1 MQFSSFIGILFSF
14 ISSSSMALRRNL
26 SQRLSQI
33 TQISSSSTLNHVT
46 LTTQSPLSS
55 KRITIPTDSSTKPN
69 NNSSSVPSSGFFRRF
84 LQKRELVQSPMSLPI
99 GDKLIEKFK
108 EIQLSRDITRLH
120 LDGLFPPPPSP
131 SETKLDGISIAQ
143 AKKILK
149 LAQLETV
156 KSTLRRI
163 PKSSILY
170 SEFVQI
176 CKETSG
182 CDHQGLEFAKML
194 DESGSVIVI
203 KDSVF
208 LRPEQIAK
216 AIEGVIPLPMARQCD
231 PRTIQELERM
241 EKEKFAID
249 KKAEALVRG
258 ELWCG
263 LGFLVLQTAGFM
275 RLTFWELSWDVMEPI
290 CFYVTSV
297 YFMASYA
304 FFLRT
309 SQEPSF
315 EGFFQSRF
323 KAKQNRLM
331 REQNF
336 DLEKLKELRRA
347 CYPHSS
353 QSASEFPTSNSEGSL
368 ICN

>member
-1 MQFSSFIGILFSF
+1 
-14 ISSSSMALRRNL
+14 MALRRSL
-26 SQRLSQI
+26 SQRLSHI
-33 TQISSSSTLNHVT
+33 TKVSSPTPNLT

-55 KRITIPTDSSTKPN
+55 KRITILPDVSTKLPN
-69 NNSSSVPSSGFFRRF
+69 NSVPPSGFFRRF
-84 LQKRELVQSPMSLPI
+84 LQKRALVHQSPMSLPI
-99 GDKLIEKFK
+99 GDKLMEKFK
-108 EIQLSRDITRLH
+108 EIQLSRDITHLH
-120 LDGLFPPPPSP
+120 LDGLVPPSP
-131 SETKLDGISIAQ
+131 PPTTEIKLDGISIQQ

-163 PKSSILY
+163 PKSSISY

-176 CKETSG
+176 CKDTSG

-203 KDSVF
+203 KGSVF

-216 AIEGVIPLPMARQCD
+216 AIEGVIPLPMARQND
-231 PRTIQELERM
+231 PRIIQELERM

-323 KAKQNRLM
+323 KVKQKRLM
-331 REQNF
+331 KEQNF
-336 DLEKLKELRRA
+336 DVEKFNELRRA

-353 QSASEFPTSNSEGSL
+353 QSASEFHIGNSEGSL
-368 ICN
+368 ACAMRN